1 MVTAKDG
8 LWDSLQ
14 NTMKEMGT
22 TDRQTDRKRTRD
34 KLSSQVL
41 QRILEGEK
49 GCLPQT

>member
-1 MVTAKDG
+1 METAKDG

-14 NTMKEMGT
+14 NTMKEMG
-22 TDRQTDRKRTRD
+22 TRD